1 MDAEPGQPDA
11 ADASFAE
18 AADNNRDAVTAATT
32 GGAANGSAAKDS
44 ASKDGASED
53 AASEDGAP
61 QGSAPQGSAPQDGAS
76 NDGASQDGA
85 AQEGPATDGSD
96 EDGAD
101 EGTDAED
108 GAGPGK
114 RKRSFWR
121 ELFIVV
127 VAALVLTILIKAFL
141 VQVFSIPSASM
152 QNTLQ
157 PGDRILVNRLV
168 YHLRGISRGDIV
180 VFSGDGSWG
189 PPPPPA
195 PSNPVLRVWDDF
207 TNLVGISAPGTD
219 YVKRVIG
226 LPGDHVQC
234 CDAQGRVTVNGV
246 PLTEGSYLYPGD
258 QPSEI
263 RFNLVVPAGHLWVLG
278 DHRSDSADSRYHA
291 SDGFNGTIPEDEV
304 VGRAFLII
312 WPASRINDLPIPNT
326 FQQAALTASAAAVNY
341 GPAVGGGSAAAG
353 VLAWRRRRS
362 RRPRRSRSDGA

>member
-1 MDAEPGQPDA
+1 MDAESGQPDA

-18 AADNNRDAVTAATT
+18 SADTSFDAVASVTSGA
-32 GGAANGSAAKDS
+32 AANGRSSNGSAPKDG
-44 ASKDGASED
+44 ASKDGASDD
-53 AASEDGAP
+53 AAAH
-61 QGSAPQGSAPQDGAS
+61 GSADGGAEDRPHAQDGP
-76 NDGASQDGA
+76 
-85 AQEGPATDGSD
+85 E
-96 EDGAD
+96 EDSP
-101 EGTDAED
+101 EED
-108 GAGPGK
+108 GAGSGAAGPEK

-127 VAALVLTILIKAFL
+127 IAALVLTIVIKQFV
-141 VQVFSIPSASM
+141 VQVFSIPSGSM

-168 YHLRGISRGDIV
+168 YHLRGVSRGDIV
-180 VFSGDGSWG
+180 VFSGDQSWG

-195 PSNPVLRVWDDF
+195 PSNPALRAWDDLS
-207 TNLVGISAPGTD
+207 NLVGFSAPGTD

-234 CDAQGRVTVNGV
+234 CDAQGRVTVNNV

-258 QPSEI
+258 QPSQM
-263 RFNLVVPAGHLWVLG
+263 RFNVVVPAGHLWVLG

-291 SDGFNGTIPEDEV
+291 SDGFQGAIPEDEV

-312 WPASRINDLPIPNT
+312 WPGSRINDLPIPNT
-326 FQQAALTASAAAVNY
+326 FQQPALTASRAAVNY

-353 VLAWRRRRS
+353 ILVWRRRRL
-362 RRPRRSRSDGA
+362 RRSRRGTS